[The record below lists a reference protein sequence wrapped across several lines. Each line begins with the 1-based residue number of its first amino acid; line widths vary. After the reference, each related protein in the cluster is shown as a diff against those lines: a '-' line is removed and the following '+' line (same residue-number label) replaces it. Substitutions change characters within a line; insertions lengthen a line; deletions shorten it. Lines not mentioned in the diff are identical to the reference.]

1 MQLFTP
7 TNFFPVSKKIN
18 YQSNIL
24 LLGSCF
30 AENMADKLRY
40 FQFNHWCN
48 PWGILFHPLAIENM
62 LDTVVNQRELVAD
75 DVFVHADVWS
85 SFEVHSSMNALS
97 REQLLKNIQLQNDL
111 LLQRLP
117 QLTHLAITLGTA
129 WVYKNI
135 STDNYVANCH
145 KMPASAF
152 EKQLL
157 TVDQISQSLRN
168 IVHLVREVNPDCQ
181 FIFTISPVR
190 HIKDGMIENQRSKAH
205 LVAGLHDFLDQ
216 FTADC
221 CTYFPSY
228 ELMIDELR
236 DYRFYTKDL
245 LHPNDTAIE
254 YIWQQF
260 VDNVIDKDVVADMK
274 KVDEVMK
281 SLNHRPFNPNTTA
294 HQQFLTRLQQKITTL
309 QQKYPFMN
317 FQNPEN

>member
-7 TNFFPVSKKIN
+7 TNYFPISKKIN

-24 LLGSCF
+24 LVGSCF

-40 FQFNHWCN
+40 FQFNHLCN

-62 LDTVVNQRELVAD
+62 LATVIHQRELATD
-75 DVFVHADVWS
+75 DVFLHADVWS
-85 SFEVHSSMNALS
+85 SFDMHSSMNALS
-97 REQLLKNIQLQNDL
+97 REQFFENIQLKNDL

-117 QLTHLAITLGTA
+117 QLTHFVITLGTA

-135 STDNYVANCH
+135 STDSFVANCH

-157 TVDQISQSLRN
+157 TVSQISQSLHN

-216 FTADC
+216 FTADF

-245 LHPNDTAIE
+245 LHANDTAIDV
-254 YIWQQF
+254 IWQQF
-260 VDNVIDKDVVADMK
+260 IDNVIDKDVFVDMK
-274 KVDEVMK
+274 KVDEIMK
-281 SLNHRPFNPNTTA
+281 SLRHRPFNPNTTA

-309 QQKYPFMN
+309 QQKYPFMS
-317 FQNPEN
+317 FQKPEN